1 MNRYDTFSSTTS
13 DDSNC
18 SECRKRREL
27 RNNQLNICDSAD
39 EVPSPAPAP
48 APLSSDLILPCNY
61 CIEFDENS
69 LEMAPHRILGSAACI
84 CAAPD
89 INNDD
94 GTEQFRPKSIFYVH
108 QQGEDECA
116 DCSLNK
122 IDGKLLLHE
131 TELAHKHRIQV
142 YETAFDSTV
151 QPCEDRFDI
160 EQRIRNAMLME
171 HHQFLLANE
180 MANQDNTKSKNNI
193 NPNCDYHDNVIETT
207 KDLQNLHINLDANV
221 ACTSSSSTNNP
232 IPRYTHS
239 PPSTAPLPIKFPS
252 KHEQILHRNSIRSAP
267 NLPLSNAI
275 QRQANNNG
283 DKSSNGTPER
293 LQQPVVKRSS
303 SNRVASKKCSH
314 GLALSSD
321 RVLQLRHHKR
331 RVPRPDRNPK
341 NFSSNDSISSSSASG
356 SIESLRSSTSEG
368 NRSTTSSESRR
379 SGSLS
384 SHSSDSGAQLR
395 YPLRAPVIIH
405 ANMNVLSPIS
415 DKSIDPNDPNATATR
430 NLQLFSNADGGGTKL
445 DIGNSASENQKAKRR
460 YLQNRASLLL
470 KDEIQGSDS
479 GISLQSRDD
488 SKSKNL
494 ALHNFNNQVK
504 PQPFNNSGLSLPEEF
519 ANLPFD
525 MPKLRSRKLL
535 SEQVI
540 FALKII
546 SKN

>member
-1 MNRYDTFSSTTS
+1 
-13 DDSNC
+13 
-18 SECRKRREL
+18 
-27 RNNQLNICDSAD
+27 
-39 EVPSPAPAP
+39 
-48 APLSSDLILPCNY
+48 
-61 CIEFDENS
+61 
-69 LEMAPHRILGSAACI
+69 MAPHRILGSAACI

-89 INNDD
+89 INDD
-94 GTEQFRPKSIFYVH
+94 GPEQFRSKSIFYVH

-122 IDGKLLLHE
+122 IDSKLLLHDP
-131 TELAHKHRIQV
+131 ELAHKHRIQV

-151 QPCEDRFDI
+151 QPCDENRFDI

-180 MANQDNTKSKNNI
+180 MAKQDNAKTINNI
-193 NPNCDYHDNVIETT
+193 KTNCDYHDKIIETA

-221 ACTSSSSTNNP
+221 ACTSSSSTNNA
-232 IPRYTHS
+232 RYTHS

-252 KHEQILHRNSIRSAP
+252 KHEQILHRHSIRSAP

-275 QRQANNNG
+275 HRQAIHDTG
-283 DKSSNGTPER
+283 DKTFINNSNAAPER

-331 RVPRPDRNPK
+331 RVPRTERNPK
-341 NFSSNDSISSSSASG
+341 NFSSNDSITSSSASG

-368 NRSTTSSESRR
+368 NRSTSSSESHR
-379 SGSLS
+379 SASLS

-405 ANMNVLSPIS
+405 ANMNILSPIS
-415 DKSIDPNDPNATATR
+415 DKSLQEPPLDANDASSAATR
-430 NLQLFSNADGGGTKL
+430 NLQLFTNTDGTGTKL
-445 DIGNSASENQKAKRR
+445 DAGSSTSDNQKAKRR

-494 ALHNFNNQVK
+494 ALHNFNIQAK

-525 MPKLRSRKLL
+525 MPKLRSRKIL

-540 FALKII
+540 CIIIFVEKFQKKLNKIFNLVQYRI
-546 SKN
+546 NVHRAVQRLLIWVIFHLICQN